1 MTIENRGNTL
11 AYTCP
16 TCMRNIGCGITGKYT
31 RGDCTK
37 WDVANPNHEC
47 YNILLGSDGV
57 TYTPPNTDAQFYDF
71 AMTWAQDTV
80 DATLENTYGFTVP
93 DYLKTHEPSSGIMPV
108 AEGRIRGLEIE
119 DATYYDGD
127 CYDNVD
133 AIKAVNETCRE
144 NIVVKYTEC
153 CAEIGIC
160 DTLWKGCIEDMCSC
174 TDPDSNNNFDEAMCL
189 DSIVHESMNITC
201 NLEWLYPTAT
211 PTGAPTP
218 SPTGL
223 VAGLPLGDST
233 QEFVMYMAI
242 FVILFVLIAVGAFWY
257 YKKKTGKGTH
267 SFEEEEDNVEIAPTT
282 AGKTSSGYSQ
292 TDNHTAA
299 V

>member
-1 MTIENRGNTL
+1 MVVNYDDGASQSGQVQIYYDGDIVISLHDVAYTLCDGEVIKIENRGDTL

-16 TCMRNIGCGITGKYT
+16 TCMRNIGCGIMGKYT

-57 TYTPPNTDAQFYDF
+57 TYTPPNTDSQFYDF

-93 DYLKTHEPSSGIMPV
+93 DYLKTHEASSGIMPV
-108 AEGRIRGLEIE
+108 SEGRIRGLEIE

-144 NIVVKYTEC
+144 NI
-153 CAEIGIC
+153 
-160 DTLWKGCIEDMCSC
+160 
-174 TDPDSNNNFDEAMCL
+174 
-189 DSIVHESMNITC
+189 
-201 NLEWLYPTAT
+201 
-211 PTGAPTP
+211 
-218 SPTGL
+218 
-223 VAGLPLGDST
+223 
-233 QEFVMYMAI
+233 
-242 FVILFVLIAVGAFWY
+242 AV
-257 YKKKTGKGTH
+257 
-267 SFEEEEDNVEIAPTT
+267 
-282 AGKTSSGYSQ
+282 
-292 TDNHTAA
+292 
-299 V
+299 